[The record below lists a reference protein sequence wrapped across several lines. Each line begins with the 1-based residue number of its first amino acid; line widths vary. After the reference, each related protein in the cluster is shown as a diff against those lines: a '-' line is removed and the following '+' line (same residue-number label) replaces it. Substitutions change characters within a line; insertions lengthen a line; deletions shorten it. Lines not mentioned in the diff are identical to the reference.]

1 MKSRQRLLGL
11 ALILALSFTATAQQV
26 YKRVNEDGTIEFSD
40 TPSPDADKID
50 VKPNVVETN
59 PIQPQAREAATTEA
73 EPAPEPVPSDEP
85 ETVEPVEQVWLE
97 EEAYRDVAVDPKPGR
112 ALRKAAGPR

>member
-40 TPSPDADKID
+40 TPSPDADKIE

-59 PIQPQAREAATTEA
+59 PIQPEAAAPEA
-73 EPAPEPVPSDEP
+73 EPAPEPSDES
-85 ETVEPVEQVWLE
+85 ESVEPAEPVWLE